1 LTEQK
6 TKKDEYQ
13 KALAAYGLAMKDFH
27 KGVLDKAAVE
37 LKAFI
42 EKFPEERE
50 LVDRAQIYLNIAQKR
65 PRKETVHPKDFEDH
79 FNYAVYKANAGDREG
94 ALKLLEKALEFKKD
108 EAKVHYLIADVL
120 SLLGRGDDSLEALKK
135 AIQKDKLF
143 AVLAQNETDFEPLWE
158 DKRFKQLVRVP

>member
-50 LVDRAQIYLNIAQKR
+50 LVDRAHIYLNIAQKR
-65 PRKETVHPKDFEDH
+65 PRKEIVHLKDFEDH
-79 FNYAVYKANAGDREG
+79 FNYAVFKANAGDREA

-120 SLLGRGDDSLEALKK
+120 SLEGRADESLEALKK
-135 AIQKDKLF
+135 AVLKDKLF

-158 DKRFKQLVRVP
+158 DKRFKQIIRVS

>member
-1 LTEQK
+1 MSEQK

-13 KALAAYGLAMKDFH
+13 KALAAFGLAMKNFH

-50 LVDRAQIYLNIAQKR
+50 LVDRAQIYIAIAQKR
-65 PRKETVHPKDFEDH
+65 PRKETVHLKDFEDH
-79 FNYAVYKANAGDREG
+79 YNYAVYRMNAGDREG

-108 EAKVHYLIADVL
+108 EAKIHYLIADVL
-120 SLLGRGDDSLEALKK
+120 CQLGKADDCLEALKK
-135 AIQKDKLF
+135 AIQKDKFF
-143 AVLAQNETDFEPLWE
+143 AVLAQNESDFEPLWE
-158 DKRFKQLVRVP
+158 DKRFKLVTRVS